1 MCNGHTMTDPND
13 DDQRWL
19 ETVLKGLGER
29 SDAVKQ
35 ALMEAV
41 AEREDAGPLLG
52 TISILRFVND
62 GKHCADAWWR
72 CF

>member
-1 MCNGHTMTDPND
+1 MCNGHTMTDHND

-19 ETVLKGLGER
+19 EAVLKGLDER

-41 AEREDAGPLLG
+41 TEREGAGPLLG
-52 TISILRFVND
+52 TSSI
-62 GKHCADAWWR
+62 KH
-72 CF
+72 